1 MGGSVQHARRSDGA
15 PVAGEGRR
23 PADGRPGGGTSAV
36 GTTGGPSTP
45 AAVRYGAGV
54 EVYP

>member
-54 EVYP
+54 EVYS